1 MPQSRLHNMIE
12 KLIATATNPN
22 VRIMAPDGT
31 VASLKG
37 DPERIVGLALVA
49 AISPHYLMDKDLV
62 HLLSTGAVETQLRA
76 LGAVG
81 GIHLPHEC
89 MVLEVP
95 DVDVGT
101 TAFFMLTEMPEEH
114 RAVYGHFNVM
124 FFSLTPRGTGIPF
137 GIALTEANDFTK
149 WKCAAL
155 LDFEPP
161 SHLEDWVGRA
171 VKVLDTAILF
181 PHVKGLARA
190 VEPAPEKLNKQRAA
204 KGKPRIQEFTT
215 IYIGRVEDANGKS
228 HAYTGRTMP
237 VHMRAGHTRNQRY
250 GKGRELVKTVYI
262 APVLVN
268 FKQGDEVPVP
278 RRVVKMVA

>member
-114 RAVYGHFNVM
+114 RAVYGHFTVM

-149 WKCAAL
+149 WKCDAL

-161 SHLEDWVGRA
+161 SHLEDWAGRA
-171 VKVLDTAILF
+171 VKVLDAAILF

-215 IYIGRVEDANGKS
+215 IYIGRVEDASGKS

-237 VHMRAGHTRNQRY
+237 VHMRAGHARNQRY